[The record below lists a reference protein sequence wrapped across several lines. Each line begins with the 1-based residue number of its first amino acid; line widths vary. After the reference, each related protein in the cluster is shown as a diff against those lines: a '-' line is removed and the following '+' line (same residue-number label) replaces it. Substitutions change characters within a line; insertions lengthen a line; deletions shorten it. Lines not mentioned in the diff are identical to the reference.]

1 MLLIRSLS
9 TLENSALML
18 RINQRFM
25 WRVTNVSHK
34 LQRVHDS
41 PKLCYLLLYYLS
53 QAFHVRSEYRLHLFH
68 CTSGVLYWQH
78 MSDALNTANSLSLLS
93 TKINFVRG
101 LFLLL
106 LHTRHFLHCW
116 SQQNTGLLSNMN
128 ILYRITDDKVLSS
141 SPVDHRRATRIWGS
155 IPCRDTEVRFYSQT
169 LNC

>member
-1 MLLIRSLS
+1 M
-9 TLENSALML
+9 ENSALML

-68 CTSGVLYWQH
+68 CTSGVLHWQH
-78 MSDALNTANSLSLLS
+78 MSNALNTANSFSLLS

-101 LFLLL
+101 FFLLL
-106 LHTRHFLHCW
+106 LHTTFSTLLIPAKDRTSVKYEHF
-116 SQQNTGLLSNMN
+116 
-128 ILYRITDDKVLSS
+128 YRITDDKVLSS
-141 SPVDHRRATRIWGS
+141 SLVDRRRATRIWDL
-155 IPCRDTEVRFYSQT
+155 IPCRDIEVRFYFQT
-169 LNC
+169 LNCEVF